1 MAHWKEAVSYV
12 VAKSMQLTEVSP
24 GKKNLKCHKY
34 VKPLHRKVIFN
45 VYHS

>member
-24 GKKNLKCHKY
+24 GLQ
-34 VKPLHRKVIFN
+34 VLFLHFN
-45 VYHS
+45 FNI